1 MNDLGKEL
9 SRLLADAAERAPRA
23 PAGLSATVKARH
35 RRRRARSAA
44 LLAAVAVAVVIG
56 GAGTVVKT
64 LRTSAVPQPAA
75 NATDKPTGMAKPPT
89 DVIPPPIEKVWPQAV
104 HKIPATL
111 PDGRDYYPELLL
123 DDRTL
128 LVTTG
133 IKGGKR
139 RFLWTYDLHS
149 GKPTRIA
156 EIPPTKGSV
165 SFADDIAAGGGNIVW
180 WAYKEAGKN
189 RIAQIWTVPV
199 RGGTPR
205 PVSDVPMTNA
215 TKQLGQI
222 TDLTVVGKEVIFAYE
237 KGGVY
242 RVPLSGGRL
251 QPVKGAERQHILRW
265 PWVGTHRAM
274 DDFLRLFNAETGE
287 RRDAV
292 AAADEEVRCGVIR
305 CTGMKVRYEKVP
317 CAVESC
323 ADKMKK
329 ERVVLRSFVRDRDG
343 SGERPLPA
351 ATDLYGPTDLAL
363 ERFFKQILRGPR
375 GESVMALYDVETG
388 RTVDLGLRVDAR
400 GFMSLPQSGRDALM
414 TYRIGD
420 QMHVLDL
427 STIE

>member
-1 MNDLGKEL
+1 MNDLENEL

-23 PAGLSATVKARH
+23 PTGLSATVKTRY

-44 LLAAVAVAVVIG
+44 LLAAVTVAAVIG
-56 GAGTVVKT
+56 GAGTVVKIV
-64 LRTSAVPQPAA
+64 RTSAVPQSAS

-89 DVIPPPIEKVWPQAV
+89 DVIPPSIEKVWPQAV
-104 HKIPATL
+104 HKIPAVL

-128 LVTTG
+128 LVITG

-139 RFLWTYDLHS
+139 RFLWSYDLHS

-156 EIPPTKGSV
+156 EIPLTKGSQ

-189 RIAQIWTVPV
+189 RVAQIWTVPV

-205 PVSDVPMTNA
+205 PVSDVPMAHA

-222 TDLTVVGKEVIFAYE
+222 TDLTVVGTEVIFAYE

-242 RVPLSGGRL
+242 RVPLSGGQV
-251 QPVKGAERQHILRW
+251 QPVKGAEQQHILRW
-265 PWVGTHRAM
+265 PWVGTHRVM
-274 DDFLRLFNAETGE
+274 DDFLELFNAETGE
-287 RRDAV
+287 RRHAV
-292 AAADEEVRCGVIR
+292 VAADEEVRCGVIR
-305 CTGMKVRYEKVP
+305 CMGMKVRYEKVP
-317 CAVESC
+317 CTVKSC
-323 ADKMKK
+323 ADKTKK
-329 ERVVLRSFVRDRDG
+329 ERVILRSFVRNRDG
-343 SGERPLPA
+343 SGERALPA
-351 ATDLYGPTDLAL
+351 ATDLFGPTDLAL
-363 ERFFKQILRGPR
+363 DRFFKHVLQGPR

-388 RTVDLGLRVDAR
+388 KTADLGLRPDAK
-400 GFMSLPQSGRDALM
+400 GFISVPQSGRDALM
-414 TYRIGD
+414 TYRVGD
-420 QMHVLDL
+420 QMYVLDL